1 MSYADLNPGDYV
13 VHEAYGIGQYAGIEN
28 LSVGGVSRD
37 YILINYAGSD
47 KLYLP
52 VDQLS
57 LVSKYI
63 GAFVTTR
70 HRFLLF
76 GTFPLTA
83 P

>member
-1 MSYADLNPGDYV
+1 M
-13 VHEAYGIGQYAGIEN
+13 
-28 LSVGGVSRD
+28 SRD

-63 GAFVTTR
+63 GASSDSAGVKLSKMGGADWNRAKT
-70 HRFLLF
+70 
-76 GTFPLTA
+76 
-83 P
+83 